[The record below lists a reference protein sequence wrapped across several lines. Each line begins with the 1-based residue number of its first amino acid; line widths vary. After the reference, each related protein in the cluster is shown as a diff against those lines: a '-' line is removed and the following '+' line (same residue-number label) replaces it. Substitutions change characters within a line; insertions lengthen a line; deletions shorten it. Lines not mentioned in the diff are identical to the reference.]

1 MSDAP
6 PPPETPPRSRRWF
19 VVLAWIT
26 LVGFALFVGGV
37 TGVAC
42 GIGPIQ
48 KYRES
53 RGK

>member
-1 MSDAP
+1 MSE
-6 PPPETPPRSRRWF
+6 PEKPKSRRWF

-42 GIGPIQ
+42 RVGEIQ
-48 KYRES
+48 KARD
-53 RGK
+53 RR